1 MNASRAAVIVV
12 GVNLVAVWVAAA
24 AGGRAVQPPS
34 PPDVRAMQERAVV
47 EAQTVLVAATDRLRR
62 HTGPSAEDAVVH
74 RDPFAFGGTG
84 PVRPSPAADVPAP
97 VEPAEAPGAPADPE
111 IVLQGMAESG
121 EGESVVRTAI
131 LNVGGELVFATAG
144 STLGGRFTVVAVGD
158 TSIEI
163 EAIDGGT
170 RRTIRWQ

>member
-1 MNASRAAVIVV
+1 MNASRAAVMVV

-34 PPDVRAMQERAVV
+34 QPDVRAMQERAVV

-62 HTGPSAEDAVVH
+62 YTGPSAEDAMVH
-74 RDPFAFGGTG
+74 RDPFAFAGTG
-84 PVRPSPAADVPAP
+84 PVRPSPVADVPVS
-97 VEPAEAPGAPADPE
+97 VEPTETPAALADPE
-111 IVLQGMAESG
+111 IVLQGMAESR
-121 EGESVVRTAI
+121 EGETLVRTAI
-131 LNVGGELVFATAG
+131 LNVGGELVFATVG
-144 STLGGRFTVVAVGD
+144 SSLAGRFTVVAVGD
-158 TSIEI
+158 ASIEI